1 MEIVRN
7 SVWQFKRS
15 EILED
20 GLYRVL
26 EVLDAADCVILFPL
40 SQTSTTIRPVGI
52 SIESFIQQSKRRKI
66 QRSEYN
72 AAPHLLIDESE
83 IPTSQ
88 RDRRDKNYRL
98 IEGIV
103 NNHEFLFDYATKKR
117 APYLAQYAQTV
128 GSDRKSIARLLT
140 QYWQNGQDKMALLP
154 AFARSGG
161 AGKERL
167 AKDKALG
174 APRSPRTVALNRAAK
189 YIVTDLDKD
198 YFRKALKKYFL
209 KENGMTLSKTYQHL
223 LRERYENE
231 IRLAEACGRA
241 PYIPTL
247 KQFSYWSKKLFDKDH
262 IIQART
268 SETDYLRNK
277 RSVLGSVTQVSSTI
291 GSVFEIDA
299 TVADVHV
306 VSELGAQY
314 VLGRPTI
321 YVVVDRSSRMI
332 VGLHV
337 SLYHASWRAARQALA
352 NCFLPKSEYCRQ
364 FGIEIE
370 DSEWPVAHIP
380 QSLVCDNGEM
390 IGLKPQQALTPMT
403 QLKFTPP
410 YRPDGKGIV
419 EKRFDILNKELLH
432 DLMGTTRG
440 GNVVRGSR
448 DPRKDAIYT
457 LKEVTTQMIQA
468 VLDHNRSIFDE
479 LALSSPLLIQ
489 NDLAPTP
496 LNYWKIHL
504 AKHKHDL
511 TLADSNEVIARLLP
525 PTTVSMTRSGIHY
538 NGMYY
543 TCDDV
548 EELNL
553 ASVARSSGRW
563 QLDARIDENTT
574 NFIYVRLDRNQGF
587 IKCLLLPR
595 SRMFENKTM
604 IEADFMQDWLA
615 AKKEQSPINVASIDA
630 HKQRKKMAQSAKQ
643 RSKSS
648 ELSFGERT
656 KNVRK
661 NRRDELEATT
671 NILTESDS
679 QDISGNPHPPI
690 TARRQ
695 IHVLPR
701 GRKRQASEDKE

>member
-7 SVWQFKRS
+7 SVWQFKKAD
-15 EILED
+15 ILED

-40 SQTSTTIRPVGI
+40 SQTSATIRPVGI
-52 SIESFIQQSKRRKI
+52 SIEGFIQQSKRRKI

-72 AAPHLLIDESE
+72 TATHLLIDESE
-83 IPTSQ
+83 IPTPQ

-117 APYLAQYAQTV
+117 TPYLAQYAKTV

-174 APRSPRTVALNRAAK
+174 APKSPRTVALNRSSK

-247 KQFSYWSKKLFDKDH
+247 KQLSYWSKKLFDKDH

-268 SETDYLRNK
+268 SESDYLRNK

-306 VSELGAQY
+306 VSELGTKY

-380 QSLVCDNGEM
+380 KSLVCDNGEM
-390 IGLKPQQALTPMT
+390 IGLKPQQVLTPMT

-468 VLDHNRSIFDE
+468 VLEHNRSIFDE
-479 LALSSPLLIQ
+479 LAFSSPLLIQ

-496 LNYWKIHL
+496 LNYWKVHL

-511 TLADSNEVIARLLP
+511 TLADSSEVIARLLP

-543 TCDDV
+543 TCDEV
-548 EELNL
+548 EKLNL
-553 ASVARSSGRW
+553 ASVVRSSGRW
-563 QLDARIDENTT
+563 QLDARVDENTT
-574 NFIYVRLDRNQGF
+574 SLIYVRLDRNQGF
-587 IKCLLLPR
+587 TKCLLLPR

-615 AKKEQSPINVASIDA
+615 AKKEQSPINVASIDD
-630 HKQRKKMAQSAKQ
+630 HKQRKQMAQSAKQ
-643 RSKSS
+643 RSKST

-679 QDISGNPHPPI
+679 QDIRGNSQTLIPAS
-690 TARRQ
+690 TQ
-695 IHVLPR
+695 VHVLPR

>member
-7 SVWQFKRS
+7 SVWQFNGADS
-15 EILED
+15 LED

-26 EVLDAADCVILFPL
+26 EVLHAVDCVILFPL
-40 SQTSTTIRPVGI
+40 NKSSTTIRPLGI
-52 SIESFIQQSKRRKI
+52 SIESFIEQSKSRKI
-66 QRSEYN
+66 QKAEYN
-72 AAPHLLIDESE
+72 VAPHLLIDESE
-83 IPTSQ
+83 ILAPQ
-88 RDRRDKNYRL
+88 RERRDKNYRL
-98 IEGIV
+98 IEDIV
-103 NNHEFLFDYATKKR
+103 SNQQFLFDYATKKR
-117 APYLAQYAQTV
+117 EPYLAEYAQTV

-140 QYWQNGQDKMALLP
+140 QYWKNGQDKMALLP

-161 AGKERL
+161 AGKERF

-174 APRSPRTVALNRAAK
+174 APRNPRTIALDRTVK
-189 YIVTDLDKD
+189 FIVMDVDKD
-198 YFRKALKKYFL
+198 KFRNALKKYFL
-209 KENGMTLSKTYQHL
+209 KENGLTLKKSYKNL
-223 LRERYENE
+223 LRDSYEKE
-231 IRLAEACGRA
+231 IRIAEACGRA
-241 PYIPTL
+241 PNVPTL
-247 KQFSYWSKKLFDKDH
+247 RQFNYWSKRLFDKDH

-268 SETDYLRNK
+268 SETDYLLNK
-277 RSVLGSVTQVSSTI
+277 RSVIGSVTQVSSII

-299 TVADVHV
+299 TVADIHV
-306 VSELGAQY
+306 VSELGLQY

-321 YVVVDRSSRMI
+321 YVVVDRASRMI

-352 NCFLPKSEYCRQ
+352 NCFLPKSEYCHQ

-380 QSLVCDNGEM
+380 KSLVCDNGEM
-390 IGLKPQQALTPMT
+390 IGLRPQQVLTPMT

-410 YRPDGKGIV
+410 YRPDGKGVV
-419 EKRFDILNKELLH
+419 EKRFNILNNELVH
-432 DLMGTTRG
+432 DLMGATRG

-468 VLDHNRSIFDE
+468 VLEHNRSIFDE

-511 TLADSNEVIARLLP
+511 TLANSNEVIARLFP

-543 TCDDV
+543 TCDEV
-548 EELNL
+548 EESNL

-563 QLDARIDENTT
+563 QLDARIDENMT
-574 NFIYVRLDRNQGF
+574 NFIYVRLNKNQGF
-587 IKCLLLPR
+587 TKCFLLPR
-595 SRMFENKTM
+595 SRLFENKTM

-615 AKKEQSPINVASIDA
+615 AKKEQSPINVESIDD
-630 HKQRKKMAQSAKQ
+630 HKQRKQMAQSAKL
-643 RSKSS
+643 RSKST

-656 KNVRK
+656 KNVRQ
-661 NRRDELEATT
+661 NRRDELNATT
-671 NILTESDS
+671 NIITGSDS
-679 QDISGNPHPPI
+679 EGIRSNPSTSLP
-690 TARRQ
+690 TSRVV
-695 IHVLPR
+695 HVLPR
-701 GRKRQASEDKE
+701 GRKRQAGEDNE

>member
-1 MEIVRN
+1 M
-7 SVWQFKRS
+7 SLW
-15 EILED
+15 
-20 GLYRVL
+20 
-26 EVLDAADCVILFPL
+26 
-40 SQTSTTIRPVGI
+40 
-52 SIESFIQQSKRRKI
+52 IE
-66 QRSEYN
+66 
-72 AAPHLLIDESE
+72 
-83 IPTSQ
+83 
-88 RDRRDKNYRL
+88 
-98 IEGIV
+98 
-103 NNHEFLFDYATKKR
+103 
-117 APYLAQYAQTV
+117 
-128 GSDRKSIARLLT
+128 
-140 QYWQNGQDKMALLP
+140 
-154 AFARSGG
+154 
-161 AGKERL
+161 
-167 AKDKALG
+167 
-174 APRSPRTVALNRAAK
+174 
-189 YIVTDLDKD
+189 
-198 YFRKALKKYFL
+198 
-209 KENGMTLSKTYQHL
+209 
-223 LRERYENE
+223 
-231 IRLAEACGRA
+231 
-241 PYIPTL
+241 
-247 KQFSYWSKKLFDKDH
+247 
-262 IIQART
+262 
-268 SETDYLRNK
+268 
-277 RSVLGSVTQVSSTI
+277 
-291 GSVFEIDA
+291 
-299 TVADVHV
+299 
-306 VSELGAQY
+306 
-314 VLGRPTI
+314 
-321 YVVVDRSSRMI
+321 SSRMI

-538 NGMYY
+538 DGMYY

-587 IKCLLLPR
+587 TKCLLLPR

-679 QDISGNPHPPI
+679 QDISGNPQPPI